1 MGVRHMDCAGFE
13 GRVIAAAVDGQSPA
27 RILVASVEGTV
38 AVLNARNKKECRV
51 EHHFAKGTNDGA
63 AVGLGSTKG
72 FAVILERSDATWS
85 LAALN
90 MSHVGKM
97 KQADL
102 SPFVWRRHITSVRA
116 WAFHRRQQQGDLI
129 AVLSEDGKEI
139 EIAELLMSV
148 YTPPVEDS
156 FGNYKYPLV
165 AVGIALVL
173 GFQYMKMNRGSGSD
187 SGNSKDF
194 EKDLRALRNKK
205 MMQGNLK
212 GKAKPE
218 SNEPVDDD

>member
-72 FAVILERSDATWS
+72 FAVILEHSDATWS

-97 KQADL
+97 KQEDQ

-156 FGNYKYPLV
+156 FGNYKFPLV
-165 AVGIALVL
+165 AGGIVLVL
-173 GFQYMKMNRGSGSD
+173 GFQYMKMNRGSD
-187 SGNSKDF
+187 SGKGQQRDF
-194 EKDLRALRNKK
+194 EKDLKALRTKK
-205 MMQGNLK
+205 MQA
-212 GKAKPE
+212 KAKEKPE
-218 SNEPVDDD
+218 SNEPVD